1 MCLSKQRTKSLV
13 VEVSVGWNALRLF
26 LHFIP
31 LMIFTLAISSIGAQ
45 ARTEDYILVK
55 NWTLPTD
62 AVAMSELEIQDKLLY
77 RDQKPFS
84 GWAVELYP
92 TGELLRASEYLDG
105 RQHGLSLLWY
115 PDGSPQM
122 SATYRLGSLH
132 GRFLGWY
139 QNGSVIYDMYINRGT
154 YASDNLAGSEDQRQ
168 EDTEIF
174 EMEGN
179 TDDGTRE

>member
-45 ARTEDYILVK
+45 ARTEDYMLVK

-105 RQHGLSLLWY
+105 RQHGL
-115 PDGSPQM
+115 
-122 SATYRLGSLH
+122 
-132 GRFLGWY
+132 
-139 QNGSVIYDMYINRGT
+139 
-154 YASDNLAGSEDQRQ
+154 
-168 EDTEIF
+168 
-174 EMEGN
+174 
-179 TDDGTRE
+179 